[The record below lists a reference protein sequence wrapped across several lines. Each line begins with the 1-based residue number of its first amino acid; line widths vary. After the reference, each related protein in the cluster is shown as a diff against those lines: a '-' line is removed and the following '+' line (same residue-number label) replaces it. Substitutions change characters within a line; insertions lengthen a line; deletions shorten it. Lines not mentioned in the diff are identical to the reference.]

1 MIRPG
6 MSFAKTTPSQSW
18 LRSEG
23 SVPKAPNRATTC
35 RSTVREWCSGPCV
48 RASLIWLCIA
58 SILAPP
64 AGAQLPFAEKPTG
77 PALWRS
83 YKGATAGPISLHNS
97 NRIYSLMRAGTL
109 YLTVQDAI
117 ALAIENNLNL
127 EVQRYALPTA
137 EWSVERNEA
146 GGPIRGLSTGAPQIG
161 ISDSGIGVLGAL
173 SAAGLGGGN
182 GGGAGSVGGGGGAI
196 LQQIGPVVVNF
207 DPSLTGTDEFYHFT
221 QPFANQ
227 SGVGV
232 NPLVDSETIST
243 TSIQQGLPNGGVVTF
258 KNYYF
263 KTSENA
269 PGDTLNPALG
279 PYMRIHYSQPLL
291 QNYGV
296 DLNSRSIR
304 VARNGRISA
313 RETFRGQLLTLVA
326 SMLNIYWNLV
336 SANEELHMRQHAL
349 EVTQKFFDDTKTEI
363 NLGALPRVELPRAEA
378 EVATRRQDLV
388 IAESTLR
395 QQETT
400 LKEQLVRDQDPAIEA
415 ARIVC
420 LDSID
425 VPAEDNLP
433 PLRELVATAM
443 AKRPDVAVAKIT
455 DQNAAINAIGTA
467 NGLLP
472 LLFAVGD
479 TLDRGSSGTATGPG
493 VDPSFI
499 GGYGTS
505 LGQIFRRD
513 YPSGYVGLQISG
525 LPIHNRQAQADYG
538 VEQLQLQVSQLTG
551 QRDNNNI
558 AVNVSNQLI
567 ALRQARSRYS
577 TAVNTRKLQEQVLAD
592 DQKKFTFGTATF
604 SNLIIDQRTLVG
616 AQLTEVTAQG
626 NYARMRVLL
635 DQVVGETLEKNNISL
650 EEGMQGRVARPS
662 AVPAAPAPALTT
674 KSGGR

>member
-1 MIRPG
+1 MKPPH
-6 MSFAKTTPSQSW
+6 MNFAKTTPSRSW
-18 LRSEG
+18 LRSE
-23 SVPKAPNRATTC
+23 SRVANRAA
-35 RSTVREWCSGPCV
+35 TVRERCFIPCV
-48 RASLIWLCIA
+48 IYLCIA
-58 SILAPP
+58 TMLAPP
-64 AGAQLPFAEKPTG
+64 AGAQLPFAEKPNG
-77 PALWRS
+77 PILWRS
-83 YKGATAGPISLHNS
+83 YKSATAGPIFLHNS
-97 NRIYSLMRAGTL
+97 SRIYSLMRAGTL

-127 EVQRYALPTA
+127 EVQRYALPEA
-137 EWSVERNEA
+137 EWAVERADA
-146 GGPIRGLSTGAPQIG
+146 GGPIRGLSTGAPQVG
-161 ISDSGIGVLGAL
+161 ISDSGIGVLGAV
-173 SAAGLGGGN
+173 SAAGLSGSGG

-207 DPSLTGTDEFYHFT
+207 DPSLTGSAGFYHVT
-221 QPFANQ
+221 QPFANNTF
-227 SGVGV
+227 GV
-232 NPLVDSETIST
+232 NPLVDTDAIST
-243 TSIQQGLPNGGVVTF
+243 TSVQQGLPTGGSVTVR
-258 KNYYF
+258 NYYYQQ
-263 KTSENA
+263 KENA
-269 PGDTLNPALG
+269 PGDTLNPAIG

-296 DLNSRSIR
+296 DLNTRSIR

-313 RETFRGQLLTLVA
+313 RETFRGQLLTLV
-326 SMLNIYWNLV
+326 SSVLGLYWNLV
-336 SANEELHMRQHAL
+336 SANEELRMRQHAL
-349 EVTQKFFDDTKTEI
+349 QVTQKFFDDTKTEI
-363 NLGALPRVELPRAEA
+363 DLGALPRVELPRAEA

-388 IAESTLR
+388 IAETTLR
-395 QQETT
+395 QQETAI
-400 LKEQLVRDQDPAIEA
+400 KEQLVREEDPAIEA

-443 AKRPDVAVAKIT
+443 AKRPDVVVSKIT

-472 LLFAVGD
+472 TLLAYAD
-479 TLDRGSSGTATGPG
+479 TYNKGASGTVASPG
-493 VDPSFI
+493 ANPSFI

-505 LGQIFRRD
+505 LSQIFHRD
-513 YPSGYVGLQISG
+513 FPNEYAGLQLSG

-538 VEQLQLQVSQLTG
+538 IEQLQLQASQLTG

-567 ALRQARSRYS
+567 ALQQARSRYS
-577 TAVNTRKLQEQVLAD
+577 TAVNTRRLQEQVLED
-592 DQKKFTFGTATF
+592 DRKKFTFGTATF

-650 EEGMQGRVARPS
+650 EEGMQGRVERPS
-662 AVPAAPAPALTT
+662 AVPAAPAPAAPAGLAPVAPAVPTPA
-674 KSGGR
+674 KR

>member
-1 MIRPG
+1 M
-6 MSFAKTTPSQSW
+6 
-18 LRSEG
+18 
-23 SVPKAPNRATTC
+23 
-35 RSTVREWCSGPCV
+35 
-48 RASLIWLCIA
+48 
-58 SILAPP
+58 LAQP
-64 AGAQLPFAEKPTG
+64 AGAQLPFAEKPNG

-83 YKGATAGPISLHNS
+83 YKGATAGPLFLHNS

-117 ALAIENNLNL
+117 ALAIENNLEL

-137 EWSVERNEA
+137 DWAVERADA
-146 GGPIRGLSTGAPQIG
+146 GGPIRGLSVGAPQIG
-161 ISDSGIGVLGAL
+161 ITDSGVGVQGAL
-173 SAAGLGGGN
+173 AAANLGGGG
-182 GGGAGSVGGGGGAI
+182 GGGAGSVGGGNGAI
-196 LQQIGPVVVNF
+196 VQQVGPVVVNF
-207 DPSLTGTDEFYHFT
+207 DPSLTSSDGFYHIT
-221 QPFANQ
+221 TPFANQ

-232 NPLVDSETIST
+232 NPLVDSETISST
-243 TSIQQGLPNGGVVTF
+243 NLQQGLPNGGVVTVR
-258 KNYYF
+258 NYYF
-263 KTSENA
+263 FDKENA
-269 PGDTLNPALG
+269 PGDILNPTVG
-279 PYMRIHYSQPLL
+279 PYVVLHLSQPLL
-291 QNYGV
+291 QYYGV

-326 SMLNIYWNLV
+326 SVLNLYWNLV
-336 SANEELHMRQHAL
+336 TANEELRMRQHAL
-349 EVTQKFFDDTKTEI
+349 EVTQKFFDDTRTEI

-388 IAESTLR
+388 IAETTVR

-400 LKEQLVRDQDPAIEA
+400 LKEQLVRDEDPAIEA

-443 AKRPDVAVAKIT
+443 AKRPDVVVAKIG
-455 DQNAAINAIGTA
+455 DQNAAINATGTV

-472 LLFAVGD
+472 SLYGVLD
-479 TLDRGSSGTATGPG
+479 TRDRGSSGTATIPG
-493 VDPSFI
+493 VAPNFI
-499 GGYGTS
+499 GGYGTA

-513 YPSGYVGLQISG
+513 FPSEYAALYLSS
-525 LPIHNRQAQADYG
+525 LPIHNHQAQADYG
-538 VEQLQLQVSQLTG
+538 IEQLQLQASQLTG

-567 ALRQARSRYS
+567 ALQQARARYT
-577 TAVNTRKLQEQVLAD
+577 TAVTTRKLQEQVLED
-592 DQKKFTFGTATF
+592 DRKKFTFGTATF

-616 AQLTEVTAQG
+616 AQLTEVTALG

-635 DQVVGETLEKNNISL
+635 DQVLGETLEKNNISL

-662 AVPAAPAPALTT
+662 AVPPAPAPAT
-674 KSGGR
+674 K

>member
-1 MIRPG
+1 MKERN
-6 MSFAKTTPSQSW
+6 
-18 LRSEG
+18 LNHR
-23 SVPKAPNRATTC
+23 
-35 RSTVREWCSGPCV
+35 
-48 RASLIWLCIA
+48 RASGLRLGGAGAFACQPHFSRRQSERCLAPFFAWLCIA
-58 SILAPP
+58 SLLTPP
-64 AGAQLPFAEKPTG
+64 AAAQLPFAEKPTG

-83 YKGATAGPISLHNS
+83 YKGATTGPISLRNS
-97 NRIYSLMRAGTL
+97 NRIYALIRAGTL

-137 EWSVERNEA
+137 EWAVERADA
-146 GGPIRGLSTGAPQIG
+146 GGPIRGLSAGAPQIG

-182 GGGAGSVGGGGGAI
+182 GGGSGSVGGGGGAI

-207 DPSLTGTDEFYHFT
+207 DPSLTGTDEFFHLT

-232 NPLVDSETIST
+232 NPLVDSDAIST
-243 TSIQQGLPNGGVVTF
+243 TSLQQGLATGGLVTVR
-258 KNYYF
+258 NYYYQQ
-263 KTSENA
+263 KENA
-269 PGDTLNPALG
+269 PGDLLNPALG

-291 QNYGV
+291 QGYGV
-296 DLNSRSIR
+296 DLNSRTIR

-326 SMLNIYWNLV
+326 TVLNQYWTLV
-336 SANEELHMRQHAL
+336 SANEDLRMRRHTL

-363 NLGALPRVELPRAEA
+363 NLGALPRVELSRAEA
-378 EVATRRQDLV
+378 EVATRRQELA
-388 IAESTLR
+388 IAETSLR
-395 QQETT
+395 QQEIA
-400 LKEQLVRDQDPAIEA
+400 LKQQLVRNEDPAIEA
-415 ARIVC
+415 APIVC

-433 PLRELVATAM
+433 PLRELVARAM
-443 AKRPDVAVAKIT
+443 AKRPDVAVAKVG

-472 LLFAVGD
+472 TLFAVGD

-493 VDPSFI
+493 VNPTFI

-505 LGQIFRRD
+505 LGQIVRRD
-513 YPSGYVGLQISG
+513 YPSEYVLLYLSS
-525 LPIHNRQAQADYG
+525 LPVHNRQAQADYG
-538 VEQLQLQVSQLTG
+538 IEQMQLQASQLTG
-551 QRDNNNI
+551 QRDNNTI
-558 AVNVSNQLI
+558 AVNVSNQVINLQ
-567 ALRQARSRYS
+567 QARARYS

-604 SNLIIDQRTLVG
+604 STLIVDQRTLVG
-616 AQLTEVTAQG
+616 AQLTEVTALG
-626 NYARMRVLL
+626 NYARARVSL
-635 DQVVGETLEKNNISL
+635 DQVLGETLEKNNISL
-650 EEGMQGRVARPS
+650 EEGMQGKVARPS
-662 AVPAAPAPALTT
+662 AAPAAPAPAPALTM